1 MKSVVKDAAAFTLI
15 ELLTVVA
22 LLVFLLS
29 ALSLALR
36 DPAGT
41 VALQA
46 AQGTLT
52 SLCGAARARA
62 ALTGSNVRLAV
73 AADPTDAT
81 NALRYWQIVQEDPAT
96 PGRWLAEG
104 GGFWLPRGIY
114 AVPPPAV
121 PVPGNP
127 AWPVTRRSTA
137 LSAVAQAMTINHVS
151 AGLFFYVQFTPR
163 GTTGGGNL
171 VLTTGRVA
179 SDPSGFPCMLDNPDE
194 VRGVLLRSSG
204 ALTLL
209 NDAGAFGP

>member
-1 MKSVVKDAAAFTLI
+1 M
-15 ELLTVVA
+15 VVA
-22 LLVFLLS
+22 LLVFFLG
-29 ALSLALR
+29 ALGLALR
-36 DPAGT
+36 DPTAT

-46 AQGTLT
+46 AQGTLA
-52 SLCGAARARA
+52 SLCGAARTRA

-73 AADPTDAT
+73 AADPAG
-81 NALRYWQIVQEDPAT
+81 ALRYWQIVQEDPAT
-96 PGRWLAEG
+96 PGCWLAEG

-127 AWPVTRRSTA
+127 AWPGTRRSTA
-137 LSAVAQAMTINHVS
+137 LSPSAQAMTINHVS
-151 AGLFFYVQFTPR
+151 AGLFFYLQYTPR

-179 SDPSGFPCMLDNPDE
+179 PDPTGFPCRLDQPDA

-209 NDAGAFGP
+209 NDAAAFDP

>member
-1 MKSVVKDAAAFTLI
+1 M
-15 ELLTVVA
+15 
-22 LLVFLLS
+22 
-29 ALSLALR
+29 
-36 DPAGT
+36 
-41 VALQA
+41 QA
-46 AQGTLT
+46 AQGTLA

-62 ALTGSNVRLAV
+62 ALTGANVRLVV
-73 AADPTDAT
+73 AADPADAT
-81 NALRYWQIVQEDPAT
+81 CALRYWQIVQEDPAT
-96 PGRWLAEG
+96 PGCWLAEG
-104 GGFWLPRGIY
+104 GGFWLPRGVY

-127 AWPVTRRSTA
+127 AWPGTRRSTA
-137 LSAVAQAMTINHVS
+137 LSASAQAMTINHVS

-171 VLTTGRVA
+171 VLTAGRAA
-179 SDPSGFPCMLDNPDE
+179 SDPSGFPCLLDNPDG